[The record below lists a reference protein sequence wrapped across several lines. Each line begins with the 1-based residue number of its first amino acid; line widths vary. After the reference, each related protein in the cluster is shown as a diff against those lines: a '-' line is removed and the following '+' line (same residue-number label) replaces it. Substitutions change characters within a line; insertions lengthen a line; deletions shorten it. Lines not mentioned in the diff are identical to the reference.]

1 MGKLTGRAKRQAQT
15 VEGKLQA
22 AFEAASWQA
31 KTLQAEG
38 SNDTMGAA
46 RYSAKGK
53 YWRPDLTQNEWTLLN
68 RHMEQ
73 EISDSAHTL
82 DEATQWAYAEEK
94 GNRVFAIYGIG
105 DGTEAT
111 PLYAVGGKRAKA
123 AYDILL
129 MQMEDV
135 QNGFNRNKTDVNFW
149 IAGIR
154 SNQKYGSRNPDAAE
168 RAGRSA
174 NRADQLHGG
183 TPNSNTEG
191 ITGTGNRNGTVKYS
205 LKDYSDAEQRDHRK
219 EAIAYFGKTY
229 NWNETGY
236 LTPAGT
242 KLDFS
247 GRHEGGP
254 GGYRT
259 VDHRDIRD
267 AIGEDYGG
275 DDYSGSMVQF
285 MSEGNIRI
293 SPESGG
299 INLSVEPTKSQLDA
313 LSDFISKNRGEVIL
327 DLDTTDVVID
337 TRKNGSIL
345 LYDML
350 NLQPTSFAEK
360 ETDAAISTNSSPRT
374 ARSTASV
381 STYIL

>member
-1 MGKLTGRAKRQAQT
+1 M
-15 VEGKLQA
+15 QA
-22 AFEAASWQA
+22 AFEAAS
-31 KTLQAEG
+31 KQAESLQNRQTDG
-38 SNDTMGAA
+38 TINET
-46 RYSAKGK
+46 RYAVKGK
-53 YWRPDLTQNEWTLLN
+53 YWRPNLTQNEWLLLN
-68 RHMEQ
+68 RRMEQ
-73 EISDSAHTL
+73 EIADSTHTL
-82 DEATQWAYAEEK
+82 DDTTQWAYANEK
-94 GNRVFAIYGIG
+94 GNQVFAIYGIG

-129 MQMEDV
+129 TRMEDA
-135 QNGFNRNKTDVNFW
+135 QNGFDANRTDFSFW
-149 IAGIR
+149 AADIR
-154 SNQKYGSRNPDAAE
+154 GNQKYGSRNPDAAE

-205 LKDYSDAEQRDHRK
+205 LKEYSDQEKRDHRK